1 MIKVFRKL
9 LASGAM
15 VLGLTGPLT
24 AWGRFDT
31 QPQSTKSA
39 TPRKTP
45 AAAAEQLNPSQ
56 QIRKII
62 ASAEAQT
69 TYTNIYDP
77 SYKVIRYP
85 NGDLPRER
93 GVCTDVIV
101 RAFREGA
108 GIDLQKE
115 IHEDM
120 LRNFRAYP
128 QRYGLKKPDPN
139 IDHRRVPNLMTYF
152 RRQGKAVAVST
163 AAEDYRPGDIVAWDL
178 GGGVLHIGIVSD
190 TWSNASG
197 RYEIIHNIGAGAHK
211 EDRLFDWRVIA
222 HYRY

>member
-1 MIKVFRKL
+1 MRKPFRKL
-9 LASGAM
+9 LASGALALSL
-15 VLGLTGPLT
+15 VGALT
-24 AWGRFDT
+24 AWGRFEA
-31 QPQSTKSA
+31 QSQSTKSA
-39 TPRKTP
+39 TRHT
-45 AAAAEQLNPSQ
+45 AGRAGVEQSDPSP

-77 SYKVIRYP
+77 AYRVIRYP

-108 GIDLQKE
+108 EIDLQRE

-128 QRYGLKKPDPN
+128 QRYGLKKPDSN
-139 IDHRRVPNLMTYF
+139 IDHRRVLNLMTYF
-152 RRQGKAVAVST
+152 RRKGKAVAVST
-163 AAEDYRPGDIVAWDL
+163 AAEDFRPGDIVAWDL

-190 TWSNASG
+190 TWSTASN
-197 RYEIIHNIGAGAHK
+197 RYEIIHNIGAGARK
-211 EDRLFDWRVIA
+211 EDRLFDWRVVA